1 MTIKEIAGLAN
12 VSPATVSYVLN
23 NKGRV
28 SDETRDLIWKLA
40 RQNGYSPNANARNL
54 VKRRNLRVGIIISDT
69 AYLRSSVFFNNIA
82 AGIIDTISP
91 KNMDL
96 VVLLKENSFRNW
108 VKNSVGVDG
117 AVVIDPERGDQ
128 FLDWMRTA
136 KIPYV
141 VIGRY
146 GDGQTDVSSVDA
158 ATEEIAYS
166 ATKLLLEKGHR
177 RILFNLGHEYYTM
190 TEDHAAGIRRA
201 LNEFGAAEQRV
212 RFCYSPFEIDEK
224 SEELAKILR
233 EEPDITAVVCA
244 SDSQTMNTVQQ
255 LAKLKRRIPDDV
267 SVVCLA
273 GTYLTRNFYPRIA
286 SYCTEFEKMGKLV
299 AQDLLEQFDGVV
311 PETLHRKVD
320 FTFEPGESIRDIS
333 RTDACSGDKEV

>member
-40 RQNGYSPNANARNL
+40 RQNGYLPNANARNL
-54 VKRRNLRVGIIISDT
+54 VKRRNLRIGIIISDT

-82 AGIIDTISP
+82 AGVIDTISP

-117 AVVIDPERGDQ
+117 AIVIDPERGDQ

-146 GDGQTDVSSVDA
+146 GDGHTDVPSVDA
-158 ATEEIAYS
+158 DTEEIAYR
-166 ATKLLLEKGHR
+166 ATMLLLEKGHR
-177 RILFNLGHEYYTM
+177 NILFNLGHEYYTM
-190 TEDHAAGIRRA
+190 TEDHTAGIRRA
-201 LNEFGAAEQRV
+201 LAECKVDESQV
-212 RFCYSPFEIDEK
+212 RFCYSPFEIDEN
-224 SEELAKILR
+224 SEELARALCKN
-233 EEPDITAVVCA
+233 PQVTAVVCA
-244 SDSQTMNTVQQ
+244 SDTQTMNTVQQ
-255 LAKLKRRIPDDV
+255 LAKLRRRIPEDV

-273 GTYLTRNFYPRIA
+273 GTYLTRNYYPRIA
-286 SYCTEFEKMGKLV
+286 SYCTAFEKMGELV
-299 AQDLLEQFDGVV
+299 AEDLLGQFEGKS
-311 PETLHRKVD
+311 PEPLHRKVD
-320 FTFEPGESIRDIS
+320 FSFDPGESIS
-333 RTDACSGDKEV
+333 EPCGENGSVK